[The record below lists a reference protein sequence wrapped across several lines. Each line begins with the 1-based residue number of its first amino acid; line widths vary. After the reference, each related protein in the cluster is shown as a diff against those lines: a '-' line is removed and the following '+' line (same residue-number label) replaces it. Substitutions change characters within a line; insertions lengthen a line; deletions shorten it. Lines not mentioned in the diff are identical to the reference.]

1 MQHQSVTQVSGY
13 DVVPLARMA
22 QGGRWRTES
31 MRSYSRPVLIWFTK
45 GQGRI
50 TISGV
55 KRGYGGHNAVFL
67 PAGTM
72 HGFDML
78 GQVFGQI
85 VFFPAGPDL
94 GLPDEPVHLR
104 IRDARRQ
111 AEMTGFVE
119 QLQSELEKSDDA
131 SPRALD
137 LIAGLLGVWINRQA
151 ELRDP
156 DIAELNAASRLA
168 SAYCALLERD
178 FRRPKSVATYAKEL
192 GVTPTHLSRV
202 CNQVNGR
209 PASDLRSDRVL
220 TEARRM
226 LSQTQM
232 PVQDIAQS
240 LGFASHAYFTRA
252 FAKHVG
258 TTPTAFRKQGSNIPA

>member
-1 MQHQSVTQVSGY
+1 MLQMVQGQTTGY
-13 DVVPLARMA
+13 DVVPMAQMA
-22 QGGRWRTES
+22 QGGRWRTEA
-31 MRSYSRPVLIWFTK
+31 MRSYTRPAMIWFTK

-55 KRGYGGHNAVFL
+55 TRGYGGHNAVFL

-85 VFFPAGPDL
+85 VFFPNNTQL
-94 GLPDEPVHLR
+94 GLPEEPAHLR

-111 AEMTGFVE
+111 AEMSSFVDQMQRE
-119 QLQSELEKSDDA
+119 LQKSDEA
-131 SPRALD
+131 SPHALD
-137 LIAGLLGVWINRQA
+137 LIAGLLGVWIGRQS

-156 DIAELNAASRLA
+156 DVADLNAASRLA

-178 FRRPKSVATYAKEL
+178 FRNPKSVAIYAREL

-209 PASDLRSDRVL
+209 PASELRADRVH

-226 LSQTQM
+226 LAQTDL
-232 PVQDIAQS
+232 PVQEIAGN

-252 FAKHVG
+252 FTKHVG
-258 TTPTAFRKQGSNIPA
+258 KTPSAFRRESAAIPA